1 MKILVFVLFLL
12 LRFFRL
18 RRAML
23 LIMVLIMVFATLP
36 ELHRLTWGNH
46 FSVPH

>member
-1 MKILVFVLFLL
+1 MTVLVFVLFLL

-18 RRAML
+18 RHAML
-23 LIMVLIMVFATLP
+23 LIMVFATLP
-36 ELHRLTWGNH
+36 KLHRLTWGNH